1 MSVALCSLE
10 AGRRYK
16 LTGFD
21 IHAANYIRRNL
32 APDNVLN
39 VLAKLSSYSSL
50 CACKKKD
57 KPEIPTLPS
66 APAVE
71 EFDTEFLEDKLTA
84 EQNKLNADQEMYDKI
99 IKKCLQ
105 VLDEN
110 ANNILR
116 SEEFEMIPLK
126 MMHFILKRD
135 SLCIDSE
142 LAFYMPWI
150 VGGECSAS
158 CRNNHLPPPTS
169 NFN

>member
-21 IHAANYIRRNL
+21 IHAVNYIQRNL
-32 APDNVLN
+32 APENVLN
-39 VLAKLSSYSSL
+39 VLAKLSIYSSL
-50 CACKKKD
+50 CACKKEA

-84 EQNKLNADQEMYDKI
+84 EQNKLNADQEMYDKV
-99 IKKCLQ
+99 IKNCLQ

-110 ANNILR
+110 ANDILR
-116 SEEFEMIPLK
+116 SE
-126 MMHFILKRD
+126 
-135 SLCIDSE
+135 
-142 LAFYMPWI
+142 
-150 VGGECSAS
+150 
-158 CRNNHLPPPTS
+158 
-169 NFN
+169 